1 MSDTLDPY
9 SALRDRT
16 KAYASRIIKLYAHL
30 QQTYRFDD
38 AAMVLGKQLLRSAT
52 LVAANHREAK
62 HARSRADRMAKFHII
77 LQELE
82 ESALWLELLQEHHMA
97 RADGLEQLLT
107 ETSEL
112 IAIFIASL
120 HKLEQPNNSTFERSN
135 A

>member
-1 MSDTLDPY
+1 
-9 SALRDRT
+9 
-16 KAYASRIIKLYAHL
+16 
-30 QQTYRFDD
+30 
-38 AAMVLGKQLLRSAT
+38 
-52 LVAANHREAK
+52 
-62 HARSRADRMAKFHII
+62 MAKFHII